1 MTAWLNLLAVY
12 FVIWWVVLF
21 AVLPFG
27 VRTQDEADETILG
40 THGSAP
46 TRPMMLRKAL
56 ITTVISAVIMGA
68 LVFAHDYWGLT
79 VDSIG
84 RWMLR

>member
-1 MTAWLNLLAVY
+1 MSGWVNLAAIY

-27 VRTQDEADETILG
+27 VRTQDEADETVLG
-40 THGSAP
+40 TTGSAP
-46 TRPMMLRKAL
+46 VRPLMLRKAL

-68 LVFAHDYWGLT
+68 LVFAHDQWGLS
-79 VDSIG
+79 VESIG
-84 RWMLR
+84 RWLR